1 MDKLIKTPKDHAEA
15 LQRLDVLMAGNP
27 AAGTAEG
34 NELEL
39 LAHLIAQYEKQT
51 HDLGFPTPL
60 EAIYFRMDQQG
71 LKPKDLVPYLGSP
84 SKVSE
89 VLHGK
94 RPLTLAMIRRLH
106 EGLGIPA
113 EVLIGENRDPLAVA
127 VPVEKFPLKVMY
139 ERGWF
144 DWFTGNWNQAREQA
158 EELLLRFF
166 NNNLDLQAIPALH
179 RQKVRSGSREDLF
192 ALHAWKTRVVRV
204 ATAKRLK
211 TPFDAAAINDKFVS
225 NLRALSL
232 YENGP
237 KLAVSLLEQYGVA
250 MVIESHLKGTHL
262 DGAALR
268 MAGGAPVIAL
278 TLRHDRLD
286 NFWFCLF
293 HELAH
298 VTRHLCGD
306 DAEAFFDDLDEKA
319 VGAEAEADAF
329 AMDGLIPP
337 AEWAKIKK
345 ADRLTARRITEEA
358 RRLVVHPAVIA
369 GRIRREQHDYS
380 LFSQLVGQGQVR
392 RLFPEW
398 HN

>member
-1 MDKLIKTPKDHAEA
+1 MKPKVIHTEADHEAA
-15 LQRLDVLMAGNP
+15 LQRIDALMENDP
-27 AAGTAEG
+27 APNSPEG
-34 NELEL
+34 EELEL
-39 LAHLIAQYEKQT
+39 LSLLVERYEEKVYPM
-51 HDLGFPTPL
+51 GMPTPV
-60 EAIYFRMDQQG
+60 EAIQFRMEQQG
-71 LKPKDLVPYLGSP
+71 LKPKDLVQYLGSP

-89 VLHGK
+89 ILNGK

-113 EVLIGENRDPLAVA
+113 EVLIGENCAPPVVV

-144 DWFTGNWNQAREQA
+144 NWFSGSWNEAKEQG

-179 RQKVRSGSREDLF
+179 RQNVRSGSNEDLF
-192 ALHAWKTRVVRV
+192 ALHAWKTRVIRV
-204 ATAKRLK
+204 ATAKQIK
-211 TPFDAAAINDKFVS
+211 TPFDAAAINEKFVS

-232 YENGP
+232 HADGP
-237 KLAVSLLEQYGVA
+237 KLAVSLLEQYGIAVVVEA
-250 MVIESHLKGTHL
+250 HLQGTHL

-268 MAGGAPVIAL
+268 MAGGAPVMAL

-298 VTRHLCGD
+298 VTKHLGGD
-306 DAEAFFDDLDEKA
+306 ETDAFFDNLEAKA
-319 VGAEAEADAF
+319 NGAESEADNF
-329 AMDGLIPP
+329 ALDGLIPP

-345 ADRLTARRITEEA
+345 AKLTAKTIVEEA
-358 RRLVVHPAVIA
+358 RRLVIHPAVIA
-369 GRIRREQHDYS
+369 GRIRREKQDYTK
-380 LFSQLVGQGQVR
+380 FSQLVGQGQVR
-392 RLFPEW
+392 TLFPEW

>member
-1 MDKLIKTPKDHAEA
+1 
-15 LQRLDVLMAGNP
+15 
-27 AAGTAEG
+27 
-34 NELEL
+34 
-39 LAHLIAQYEKQT
+39 
-51 HDLGFPTPL
+51 
-60 EAIYFRMDQQG
+60 
-71 LKPKDLVPYLGSP
+71 
-84 SKVSE
+84 
-89 VLHGK
+89 
-94 RPLTLAMIRRLH
+94 
-106 EGLGIPA
+106 
-113 EVLIGENRDPLAVA
+113 LIGENRDPLAVA
-127 VPVEKFPLKVMY
+127 VPVAKFPLKVMY

-306 DAEAFFDDLDEKA
+306 DAEAFFDDLDEQA